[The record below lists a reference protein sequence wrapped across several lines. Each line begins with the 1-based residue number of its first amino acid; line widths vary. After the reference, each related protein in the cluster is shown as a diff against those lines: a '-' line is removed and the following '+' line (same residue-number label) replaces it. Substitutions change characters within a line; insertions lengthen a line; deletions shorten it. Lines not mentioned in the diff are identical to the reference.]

1 MDLESFKTQY
11 HYKTDLVALCRQ
23 YHLPTSGTKAVLTQ
37 RLLDYLSG
45 RPVTQ
50 PAGPSAHHQP
60 LASHTLSLETPIVG
74 SGFAFNQAAR
84 QFFSH
89 YFHVEHFSFTKP
101 MAVFKRQ
108 AEAKKDQTATIG
120 DLIRV
125 YQETKNKPAA
135 QRAFLVNNP
144 EEQTDQW
151 NNFVRDFFA
160 DPQTARFHDRLKV
173 AAILWQQVKR
183 STAVKI
189 YAPALLT
196 QYGTLIAEYR
206 RS

>member
-1 MDLESFKTQY
+1 
-11 HYKTDLVALCRQ
+11 
-23 YHLPTSGTKAVLTQ
+23 
-37 RLLDYLSG
+37 
-45 RPVTQ
+45 
-50 PAGPSAHHQP
+50 
-60 LASHTLSLETPIVG
+60 
-74 SGFAFNQAAR
+74 
-84 QFFSH
+84 
-89 YFHVEHFSFTKP
+89 

-151 NNFVRDFFA
+151 NNFVRDFFT